1 MSEIFLGGAVMI
13 MITGGAFSGKKD
25 YAKKRFGFSDEEIL
39 NGENCSLEAVFSAKC
54 IADYQL
60 IVKRLLEEND
70 DVQTFTE
77 RLCKENPNAVVII
90 NEIGAGIIP
99 LEKSDRI
106 WREET
111 GRSGCLIARNSSEVI
126 RLACGIPTTIKGES
140 KA

>member
-1 MSEIFLGGAVMI
+1 MI

-60 IVKRLLEEND
+60 IVKRLLEENA

-77 RLCKENPNAVVII
+77 RLCIENPNAVIII

-111 GRSGCLIARNSSEVI
+111 GRAGCLIARNSSEVI
-126 RLACGIPTTIKGES
+126 RLACGIPTTIKGEN

>member
-1 MSEIFLGGAVMI
+1 MI

-60 IVKRLLEEND
+60 IVKRLLEENA
-70 DVQTFTE
+70 DVQAFTE

-126 RLACGIPTTIKGES
+126 RLACGIPTTIKGEN

>member
-1 MSEIFLGGAVMI
+1 MI

-25 YAKKRFGFSDEEIL
+25 YAKTRFGFSDEEIL
-39 NGENCSLEAVFSAKC
+39 NGENCSFDAVFSAKC

-60 IVKRLLEEND
+60 IVKRLLEEKADINA
-70 DVQTFTE
+70 FTE

-99 LEKSDRI
+99 LEKNDRI

-111 GRSGCLIARNSSEVI
+111 GRAGCLIAQNSSEVI
-126 RLACGIPTTIKGES
+126 RLACGIPTIIKGEN

>member
-1 MSEIFLGGAVMI
+1 MI

-25 YAKKRFGFSDEEIL
+25 YAKTRFGFSDVDIL
-39 NGENCSLEAVFSAKC
+39 NGENCSLNAVFSAKC

-60 IVKRLLEEND
+60 IVKRLLEEKA
-70 DVQTFTE
+70 DVKTFTE

-99 LEKSDRI
+99 LEKSNRI
-106 WREET
+106 FREET
-111 GRSGCLIARNSSEVI
+111 GRAGCLIARNSSEVI
-126 RLACGIPTTIKGES
+126 RLACGIPTIIKGES

>member
-1 MSEIFLGGAVMI
+1 MI

-25 YAKKRFGFSDEEIL
+25 YAKARFGFSDEEIL
-39 NGENCSLEAVFSAKC
+39 NGENCSLNAVFSAKC

-60 IVKRLLEEND
+60 IVKRLLEENV

-77 RLCKENPNAVVII
+77 RLCKENPSAVVII

>member
-1 MSEIFLGGAVMI
+1 MI

-39 NGENCSLEAVFSAKC
+39 NGENCSIEAVFSAKC
-54 IADYQL
+54 IADFQL
-60 IVKRLLEEND
+60 IVKRLLEENA

-77 RLCKENPNAVVII
+77 RLCKENQNAVVII

-111 GRSGCLIARNSSEVI
+111 GRAGCLIARNSSEVI
-126 RLACGIPTTIKGES
+126 RLTCGIPTTIKGEN